1 MRNNKKEK
9 STVDARTKAVRIL
22 KRLFVDNALVKIL
35 AIVVSVAL
43 WLVIG
48 YLFRNEKPKIKKFNK
63 EKILK

>member
-9 STVDARTKAVRIL
+9 STVDAKTKAVRIL

-35 AIVVSVAL
+35 AVVVSVAL

-48 YLFRNEKPKIKKFNK
+48 YLF
-63 EKILK
+63 